1 MDNVTVILPIYRL
14 NEKEK
19 DYFANAVKSV
29 VTQKIENKPQLLI
42 VVTNEELK
50 KEVESFDY
58 DEEFKE
64 NVKVLINDG
73 ESDFCSQV
81 NFGVKNIT
89 TEWFSILE
97 IDDEYSKI
105 WFSNV
110 KEYVGH
116 YNDVEVFLPLVL
128 DVNSEGKFLQFTN
141 EPVWAPEFSDK
152 MGFLDNDS
160 LLNYPNFQTS
170 GGVYKTETFLSIGG
184 FKPGIKLHFV
194 YEFLLRMTYY
204 DKTIMTIPRL
214 GYKKI
219 NMRKDS
225 LFHRYYVDGDEKMR
239 PDEAKWWFS
248 QAKKECY
255 FKQDRG
261 ITYEEEMTQ

>member
-1 MDNVTVILPIYRL
+1 MDNVTVILPVHRL
-14 NEKEK
+14 DEKEK
-19 DYFANAVKSV
+19 DYFANAVKSIT
-29 VTQKIENKPQLLI
+29 TQKIEKKPKLLV

-58 DEEFKE
+58 DEKIKE

-73 ESDFCSQV
+73 ETDFCSQI
-81 NFGVKNIT
+81 NFGVKNIE

-97 IDDEYSKI
+97 VDDEYSMI
-105 WFSNV
+105 WFSKV
-110 KEYVGH
+110 EEYMKH

-128 DVNSEGKFLQFTN
+128 DVSPDGKFLHFTN
-141 EPVWAPEFSDK
+141 EPVWAPEFSEK

-170 GGVYKTETFLSIGG
+170 GAVYNKETFLSVGG
-184 FKPGIKLHFV
+184 FKKGIKLHFV

-204 DKTIMTIPRL
+204 DKTIMTIPKL

-219 NMRKDS
+219 NMREGS
-225 LFHRYYVDGDEKMR
+225 LFYGYYNEGGEKIR
-239 PDEAKWWFS
+239 VDEAKWWFN

-261 ITYEEEMTQ
+261 ITYEEEVTT